1 MVVTYRDSGHHD
13 HENDDDDDVNGDCD
27 GDDDDDV
34 ITAMKMLSN
43 YVGQL

>member
-13 HENDDDDDVNGDCD
+13 HENDDDDVNGDCD

>member
-13 HENDDDDDVNGDCD
+13 HDDDDVNGDCD

-34 ITAMKMLSN
+34 ITEAPRLAA
-43 YVGQL
+43 

>member
-13 HENDDDDDVNGDCD
+13 HDDDDDVNGDCD

-34 ITAMKMLSN
+34 ITEAPRLAA
-43 YVGQL
+43 

>member
-13 HENDDDDDVNGDCD
+13 HDDDDDDVNGDCD

-34 ITAMKMLSN
+34 ITEAPRLAA
-43 YVGQL
+43 

>member
-13 HENDDDDDVNGDCD
+13 HDDDDDVNGDCD